1 MVGIPGEPDE
11 GPVIT
16 LLPHLVECN
25 GSILM
30 TINLD
35 ISDFYSVPL
44 VSLSWLPGQGYIS
57 S

>member
-16 LLPHLVECN
+16 LLPHPVECN

-35 ISDFYSVPL
+35 ISDLYSVPL
-44 VSLSWLPGQGYIS
+44 VSLSYLPGQGYIS